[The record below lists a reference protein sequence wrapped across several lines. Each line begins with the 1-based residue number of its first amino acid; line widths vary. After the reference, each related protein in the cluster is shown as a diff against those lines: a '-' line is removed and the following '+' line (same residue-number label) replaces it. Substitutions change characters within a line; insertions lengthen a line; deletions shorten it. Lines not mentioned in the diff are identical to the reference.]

1 MAKGKSTGRN
11 HLPRISSREG
21 REKRQEIRVATMPK
35 DPKGGRAYRKPGS
48 GNRKKI
54 SR

>member
-1 MAKGKSTGRN
+1 MAKREHKRRN
-11 HLPRISSREG
+11 TLPRISSPEG
-21 REKRQEIRVATMPK
+21 TEKRQEIRVATMPK

-48 GNRKKI
+48 RNRKKI